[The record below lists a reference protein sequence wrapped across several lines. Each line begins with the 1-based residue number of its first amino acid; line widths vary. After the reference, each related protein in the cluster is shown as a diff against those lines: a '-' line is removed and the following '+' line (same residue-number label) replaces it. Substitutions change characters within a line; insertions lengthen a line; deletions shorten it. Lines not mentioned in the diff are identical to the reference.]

1 MAVLLGVAV
10 ALLVEER
17 LEPVAAAAADAVE
30 VAAAGAAPAAH
41 SVLPA
46 DGA

>member
-10 ALLVEER
+10 ALLAEER
-17 LEPVAAAAADAVE
+17 LGPVADAAAEAVE
-30 VAAAGAAPAAH
+30 VAAADAAPAAH

-46 DGA
+46 GGA